1 MGIRRWGFAGVAA
14 GSSVALAFT
23 LAGTA
28 GATEV
33 AKRTEDNREIGVV
46 EVDDSRDR
54 DRDRGPGRVVGADA
68 TWTNTTP
75 SVTNTTPSMTNTT
88 PSITNTGVTGATDD
102 RSRARDVRD
111 WTSDGGDGWTRDFT
125 RDLTDDRSRNNTR

>member
-1 MGIRRWGFAGVAA
+1 MRMRRWCIAGVGA
-14 GSSVALAFT
+14 GSSIALAFT

-28 GATEV
+28 SATEV
-33 AKRTEDNREIGVV
+33 AKRAEDNRDFGVV
-46 EVDDSRDR
+46 EVDDPWDR
-54 DRDRGPGRVVGADA
+54 DLNRDPGRVVGADA

-75 SVTNTTPSMTNTT
+75 SVTNTTPSVTNTT
-88 PSITNTGVTGATDD
+88 PSVTNTGVTGATDD

-111 WTSDGGDGWTRDFT
+111 WTTDGGDGWTRDFT